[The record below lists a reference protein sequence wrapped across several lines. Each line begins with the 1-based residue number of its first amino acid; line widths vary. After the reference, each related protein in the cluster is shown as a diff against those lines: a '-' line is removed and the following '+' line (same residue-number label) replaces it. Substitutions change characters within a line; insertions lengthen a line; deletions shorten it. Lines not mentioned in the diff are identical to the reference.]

1 MFDWPLELDLS
12 NVEEVT
18 ELIAYMIVLV
28 IIFVLYFCM
37 TPCREDSIYV
47 NETNVFCEEGNTTDT
62 KMNMIMKNTEV
73 FKFEDE
79 GQRNKCHLYES
90 NTSCSQNVISI

>member
-37 TPCREDSIYV
+37 APCREDSIFV
-47 NETNVFCEEGNTTDT
+47 NESSGFYEEGNTTET
-62 KMNMIMKNTEV
+62 KIDMMMKNTEI

-90 NTSCSQNVISI
+90 SISCNQNVII